1 MKLIHVEDLFEVN
14 YGVNLDLNKLEETTI
29 DDKEGIRYV
38 ARSEKNNGVTAYVK
52 KINEIE
58 PNPPMTISVAG
69 GGTVMSS
76 FLQEEE
82 YYSGRDLFYL
92 KPKVPMTTQILLYY
106 CVALHKNKF
115 KFSYGRQ
122 ANRTLKHLLIPD
134 ISEIPEEIK
143 KYDVQNKGVQ
153 ELERLI
159 KQVSSYGLK
168 MVNECA
174 DYIRLDDLFIIVN
187 GLASSKVVVQPE
199 KVNEKLIPY
208 IRPSKWQS
216 SSYAGYVDK
225 DTVSSEKIFPPGTLY
240 VSTDGAGSHTYSY
253 VSVDYFIPN
262 SNVCVLIPKKEMTIV
277 QKLAYATFI
286 TANRFKFSYGR
297 KPKGEK
303 LKSIKLPKSIKD
315 LHL

>member
-1 MKLIHVEDLFEVN
+1 
-14 YGVNLDLNKLEETTI
+14 
-29 DDKEGIRYV
+29 
-38 ARSEKNNGVTAYVK
+38 
-52 KINEIE
+52 
-58 PNPPMTISVAG
+58 
-69 GGTVMSS
+69 
-76 FLQEEE
+76 
-82 YYSGRDLFYL
+82 
-92 KPKVPMTTQILLYY
+92 MTTQILLYY

-122 ANRTLKHLLIPD
+122 ANRTLKQLPIPD

-143 KYDVQNKGVQ
+143 KYDVQSKGVQ

-168 MVNECA
+168 IVNECT

>member
-52 KINEIE
+52 KINEIS

-92 KPKVPMTTQILLYY
+92 KPKIPMTTQILLYY

-143 KYDVQNKGVQ
+143 NYDVQSKGVQ

-168 MVNECA
+168 MVNECT
-174 DYIRLDDLFIIVN
+174 DYIRLDDLFIVVN

-297 KPKGEK
+297 KPKGDK
-303 LKSIKLPKSIKD
+303 LKSIKLPINIKD
-315 LHL
+315 LYL